1 MAFEAT
7 KREWGE
13 IYAFFRL
20 LADGNVHAGKA
31 DGTADEA
38 LSLPVAMVM
47 RREQDGERRY
57 FLQGNNVRVISD
69 DGEKTYPREDF
80 LTAAELVLEA
90 MKGNS
95 GDSVVSPDGVEE
107 FLDELAIYDLEA
119 RTEDRT
125 DLSVAFYS
133 ADAPLTGFC
142 VRSRLGAMNPLID
155 GGRAANFKFEQTG
168 VKFPAPAVNKI
179 NSFGEPDDVLGR
191 MLMIERLG
199 GILKYNDVAD
209 KIFRSNLSLIDLH
222 AGRMMGEMVRMM
234 WLEGITKVAELT
246 EGIKRKNPLKIKD
259 ELITRHCYYDYKV
272 RELLLALAGGMRPTK
287 LYNGT
292 ESAIAGFL
300 FVDGAGRLMCF
311 QRAFRQTFADFLF
324 FNSRLEKGATAKDKY
339 GFLERENGVYYFKL
353 NLKIGLLRRS

>member
-13 IYAFFRL
+13 LYAFFRL
-20 LADGNVHAGKA
+20 LADGYVHAGKA
-31 DGTADEA
+31 DATPDETMR
-38 LSLPVAMVM
+38 LPVAMVM

-57 FLQGNNVRVISD
+57 YIRKDNVRVE
-69 DGEKTYPREDF
+69 GEGMDKTYPREDF
-80 LTAAELVLEA
+80 MAAAQLVLEA
-90 MKGNS
+90 MRGTS
-95 GDSVVSPDGVEE
+95 GDNVTSPDGIEE

-119 RTEDRT
+119 RTDDRT
-125 DLSVAFYS
+125 DLSVAFY
-133 ADAPLTGFC
+133 APDAPLTGFC

-168 VKFPAPAVNKI
+168 VKFSAPAVGKI

-199 GILKYNDVAD
+199 GVLKYSDVAD

-234 WLEGITKVAELT
+234 WLEGITKVSDLT
-246 EGIKRKNPLKIKD
+246 EGIKRLNPLKIKD
-259 ELITRHCYYDYKV
+259 ELITKHCYYDYKV
-272 RELLLALAGGMRPTK
+272 RELLLALAGGMRPAK

-292 ESAIAGFL
+292 ETAVAGFL
-300 FVDGAGRLMCF
+300 FVDGLGRLMCY

-339 GFLERENGVYYFKL
+339 GFLERENGIYYFKL